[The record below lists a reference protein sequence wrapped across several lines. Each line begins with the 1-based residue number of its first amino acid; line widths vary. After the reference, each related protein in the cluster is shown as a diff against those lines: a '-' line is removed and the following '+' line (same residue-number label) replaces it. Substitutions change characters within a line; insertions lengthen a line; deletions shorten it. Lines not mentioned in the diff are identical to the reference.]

1 MKTKDKTAI
10 IETAY
15 ELGYYYEQ
23 NYRGCAQCTVAA
35 IQEALGKPNT
45 VLFRA
50 ASGLSAGG
58 GLTCQGSCGGFAG
71 GIMVMSSFFGRRQE
85 NFNNDNDNDNKN
97 CAFRMAQMLQSHFTD
112 MYGSVICGTIHKTIL
127 GRTYNLQDMA
137 DKEQFNLD
145 GAHTDKCTKVVAEAA
160 AWTTAL
166 ILHEAEKR
174 RLEIADLSS
183 N

>member
-1 MKTKDKTAI
+1 MKTKDKTAM
-10 IETAY
+10 IEKAY
-15 ELGYYYEQ
+15 ELGFSYEQ

-35 IQEALGKPNT
+35 VQEALGKPNP

-85 NFNNDNDNDNKN
+85 KFNNDDDYKN
-97 CAFRMAQMLQSHFTD
+97 CAFRMAQELQALFTET
-112 MYGSVICGTIHKTIL
+112 YGSVICGTIHKAIL
-127 GRTYNLQDMA
+127 GRTYNLQDLA
-137 DKEQFNLD
+137 DKKQFNRD
-145 GAHTDKCTKVVAEAA
+145 GAHTDKCTKVVATTA

-174 RLEIADLSS
+174 GLEIAALSS